1 MSIQVSEQA
10 ISVALPSTSVKML
23 MVQPYLEFETP
34 LQEPFPLLAEC
45 STRLAQAIDTVFEIA
60 RTFDPHIM
68 LFPEFGLPGV
78 DAVAK
83 VAAHMATAAVPSS
96 RILIA
101 GVRGLSKTEYAA
113 LCALPYSV
121 NVEAENAPDQVTDAQ
136 WVNTSVTFVKD
147 DAGALSLWIQPKIS
161 PSWPEENV
169 CHQRMFAG
177 RAVRVFNARFDN
189 GLPCRF
195 FSLLCYDW
203 VGREAGA
210 AVLHTILEEFD
221 QLCRNSTNPRSLQW
235 VFVLQHN
242 PTPNHVT
249 FLTAAHNFLSL
260 PDPAFVQRHDAAVV
274 MVCTA
279 NAKAP
284 ARSYPYGY
292 SSFIFGPRAPFDSNG
307 CAPTFATQSSR
318 LRESAALQTCKDS
331 VFREMGE
338 CIHTVEV
345 RVPGSV
351 VPNATD
357 RTAALVEARTFPLSS
372 NASVD
377 PRIPGGPVPAVVKWV
392 NDELDMVT
400 DGVFSGTAIEPDL
413 KAAHARTV
421 KAYRNLKSQ
430 VLAVRVDG
438 ACAKRASTVPKRGT
452 PAPDPAADIDTAWD
466 ADERNSLQHVIQ
478 TLALIG
484 GVTEIDA
491 LRSQLHGRYDTA
503 GVEVAAIRGSKH
515 SECVPA
521 FRRLAEKTHSSI
533 LFVSRDDNNLPIL
546 PREFEA
552 FTDPGGGRG
561 IRHTDAQTLL
571 ANVRD
576 ATAAEYRAFIME
588 LLNVPDRSII

>member
-1 MSIQVSEQA
+1 
-10 ISVALPSTSVKML
+10 

-45 STRLAQAIDTVFEIA
+45 STSLAQAIDTAFEIA
-60 RTFDPHIM
+60 RTTDPHIM

-78 DAVAK
+78 EAVSRI
-83 VAAHMATAAVPSS
+83 AAHMATAVVPSA

-101 GVRGLSKTEYAA
+101 GVRGLSKTEYLA

-121 NVEAENAPDQVTDAQ
+121 NVEAENAPDHVTDAQ

-147 DAGALSLWIQPKIS
+147 NAGALSLWIQPKIS
-161 PSWPEENV
+161 PSWTEENI
-169 CHQRMFAG
+169 CHQRMFTG
-177 RAVRVFNARFDN
+177 RAVKVFNARFDN

-203 VGREAGA
+203 VGREDGA
-210 AVLHTILEEFD
+210 AVLNTILEEFD
-221 QLCRNSTNPRSLQW
+221 QLCRNSNNPRNLQW

-242 PTPNHVT
+242 PAPNHVT
-249 FLTAAHNFLSL
+249 FLTTASNFLSL
-260 PDPAFVQRHDAAVV
+260 PHPAFVQRHDAAVV

-279 NAKAP
+279 HGKAP
-284 ARSYPYGY
+284 ARRDPHGY

-318 LRESAALQTCKDS
+318 LRKSTALQTCKDA
-331 VFREMGE
+331 VLREMGE

-345 RVPGSV
+345 RVPVSV

-357 RTAALVEARTFPLSS
+357 RTAALVDARTFPLSG

-377 PRIPGGPVPAVVKWV
+377 PRLPGGPVPAVVKWV
-392 NDELDMVT
+392 NDELDTVT
-400 DGVFSGTAIEPDL
+400 DGDFIGTAIEADL
-413 KAAHARTV
+413 KTAHGRTV
-421 KAYRNLKSQ
+421 NAYRNLKSQ
-430 VLAVRVDG
+430 VLAVRVDV
-438 ACAKRASTVPKRGT
+438 ACAKRAGAVTKKGG

-466 ADERNSLQHVIQ
+466 ADERFSLQHVVQ

-484 GVTEIDA
+484 GVAELDT

-503 GVEVAAIRGSKH
+503 GVEIGAIRGSKH

-533 LFVSRDDNNLPIL
+533 IFVSRDDNNLPIL
-546 PREFEA
+546 PREIAA

-561 IRHTDAQTLL
+561 IKHTDAQTLL
-571 ANVRD
+571 AKARD

>member
-1 MSIQVSEQA
+1 MIVRRRAPCERQ
-10 ISVALPSTSVKML
+10 TS
-23 MVQPYLEFETP
+23 
-34 LQEPFPLLAEC
+34 
-45 STRLAQAIDTVFEIA
+45 
-60 RTFDPHIM
+60 
-68 LFPEFGLPGV
+68 
-78 DAVAK
+78 
-83 VAAHMATAAVPSS
+83 ATWLPSS

-101 GVRGLSKTEYAA
+101 GVRGLPKTEYAA

-136 WVNTSVTFVKD
+136 WINTSVTFVKD

-242 PTPNHVT
+242 PAPNNVT

-260 PDPAFVQRHDAAVV
+260 PDPAFVQRHDAAVA

-292 SSFIFGPRAPFDSNG
+292 SSLIFGPRAPFDSNG

-318 LRESAALQTCKDS
+318 LRGSAALQTCKDA

-338 CIHTVEV
+338 CIHTLEV

-357 RTAALVEARTFPLSS
+357 RTAALVEARAFPLSG

-400 DGVFSGTAIEPDL
+400 DGVFTGTAIEPDL
-413 KAAHARTV
+413 KTAHGRTV

-452 PAPDPAADIDTAWD
+452 PAPDPAADIDTASTSPNEWQFIISTCE
-466 ADERNSLQHVIQ
+466 ERLFNL
-478 TLALIG
+478 
-484 GVTEIDA
+484 
-491 LRSQLHGRYDTA
+491 LRKKFSSPNAIFYEFKGMSDS
-503 GVEVAAIRGSKH
+503 GPVVERG
-515 SECVPA
+515 
-521 FRRLAEKTHSSI
+521 
-533 LFVSRDDNNLPIL
+533 
-546 PREFEA
+546 
-552 FTDPGGGRG
+552 
-561 IRHTDAQTLL
+561 
-571 ANVRD
+571 
-576 ATAAEYRAFIME
+576 
-588 LLNVPDRSII
+588 